1 MNSLA
6 FRAALRTASRVNS
19 TPVAAAPRQALF
31 SLRHTA
37 RSYASSTSSHAPPA
51 AAHAHAPQSD
61 AMWVIGSLVF
71 FGPLIYHLTAPPP
84 RKKVTEAGHHNHI
97 ASSSSSSHKAAEK
110 KEESHQDES
119 EAQDEK
125 PAAPAAAPPKKHE
138 KDFYP
143 YVLIGAGTA
152 SFAAM
157 EAIREKDPSAAVLII
172 GNEEIGPYMRPP
184 LSKEMWFNK
193 SEETTENL
201 SFKDWQG
208 KERNIVLQGKETIE
222 SLDLEALDKL
232 ESVESGVKLLTGA
245 TVDDLNVAEQTIT
258 LNNGKTLKYGKI
270 LLATGGVPKTLPVL
284 QGAGEGK
291 VTTFRSVEDF
301 KKLHAFVKQ
310 GDKKIVVVGG
320 GFLGSELAVA
330 VSHYGKDK
338 NIKVTQVFPEDGNMG
353 LVFPRYLSKW
363 TTSQVEQEGVVVK
376 VNSRVASTKPTA
388 DNTQVELTLEN
399 GEKVV
404 ADHIIVAVGIEAN
417 VELAKKAG
425 LELDETRGGVVVN
438 AELQARRNVYC
449 AGDMTSFHDVTLG
462 RRRVEHYDNA
472 ILGGRVAGQNMASS
486 DLHKPYKHQ
495 SMFWS
500 DLGPHIGYEAV
511 GILDSKL
518 STVSIWTKK
527 PTVAASDAA
536 DAANASEEAGDEK
549 NEHAKE
555 KEPEAEAKRERATA
569 TPLPAEAVKVEDKE
583 KYNKGLVLYLK
594 DKKIVGLLM
603 WNNFGKV
610 DDARKILG
618 QVYDTDKVEA
628 LVKPFGIHEE

>member
-1 MNSLA
+1 MSSHA
-6 FRAALRTASRVNS
+6 FRAALRSTARFAPQRNLLASS
-19 TPVAAAPRQALF
+19 TPAVAAAPRQALF
-31 SLRHTA
+31 SLRQTA
-37 RSYASSTSSHAPPA
+37 RSYASHAPTP
-51 AAHAHAPQSD
+51 AAHAAHRSDSD
-61 AMWVIGSLVF
+61 AVWLIGSLLF
-71 FGPLIYHLTAPPP
+71 FGPLIYKLTAPPA
-84 RKKVTEAGHHNHI
+84 KKKAGESDHHHQTEA
-97 ASSSSSSHKAAEK
+97 AE
-110 KEESHQDES
+110 EE
-119 EAQDEK
+119 EAVEEET
-125 PAAPAAAPPKKHE
+125 ATAAAAPVAAAAATKHE

-143 YVLIGAGTA
+143 YILIGAGTA

-157 EAIREKDPSAAVLII
+157 EAIREKDPSAAILII
-172 GNEEIGPYMRPP
+172 GNEDIGPYMRPP

-193 SEETTENL
+193 DEATTESL

-208 KERNIVLQGKETIE
+208 KERNIVLHGKENIQSINQEALEQIE
-222 SLDLEALDKL
+222 SA
-232 ESVESGVKLLTGA
+232 ESGVKLLTGA
-245 TVDDLNVAEQTIT
+245 TVEDLNVAEQSIT
-258 LNNGKTLKYGKI
+258 LNSGKVLKYGKV

-301 KKLHAFVKQ
+301 KKLHSLVKSA
-310 GDKKIVVVGG
+310 DKKIVIVGG

-330 VSHYGKDK
+330 VSQYGKDK
-338 NIKVTQVFPEDGNMG
+338 NVKVTQIFPEDGNMG

-363 TTSQVEQEGVVVK
+363 TTSQVEQEGVSVK
-376 VNSRVASTKPTA
+376 PNSRIASTKA
-388 DNTQVELTLEN
+388 VGEQVELTLEN
-399 GEKVV
+399 GEKVL
-404 ADHIIVAVGIEAN
+404 ADHVIVAVGIEAN

-438 AELQARRNVYC
+438 AELQARRNVFC

-472 ILGGRVAGQNMASS
+472 ILGGRVAGQNMSS
-486 DLHKPYKHQ
+486 DTLHKTYKHQ

-527 PTVAASDAA
+527 PTVAAA
-536 DAANASEEAGDEK
+536 DAAAAEEVAAPKEESSAEK
-549 NEHAKE
+549 KE
-555 KEPEAEAKRERATA
+555 EGKRERATA

-610 DDARKILG
+610 EDARKILG
-618 QVYDTDKVEA
+618 QVYDTEKVEA

>member
-1 MNSLA
+1 
-6 FRAALRTASRVNS
+6 
-19 TPVAAAPRQALF
+19 
-31 SLRHTA
+31 
-37 RSYASSTSSHAPPA
+37 
-51 AAHAHAPQSD
+51 
-61 AMWVIGSLVF
+61 IGSLLV
-71 FGPLIYHLTAPPP
+71 FGPLLYKLTAPPP
-84 RKKVTEAGHHNHI
+84 RKKT
-97 ASSSSSSHKAAEK
+97 
-110 KEESHQDES
+110 
-119 EAQDEK
+119 
-125 PAAPAAAPPKKHE
+125 
-138 KDFYP
+138 
-143 YVLIGAGTA
+143 GAGTA

-157 EAIREKDPSAAVLII
+157 EAIREKDPNAAILII
-172 GNEEIGPYMRPP
+172 GNEDIGPYMRPP

-222 SLDLEALDKL
+222 TLDQEALENI
-232 ESVESGVKLLTGA
+232 ESAQSGVKLLTGI
-245 TVDDLNVAEQTIT
+245 TVSDLNVAEQTIT
-258 LNNGKTLKYGKI
+258 LDSGKTLKYGKV

-284 QGAGEGK
+284 QGAGKDK
-291 VTTFRSVEDF
+291 VTTYRSVEDF
-301 KKLHAFVKQ
+301 KKLYALLKSTN
-310 GDKKIVVVGG
+310 KKIVIVGG

-330 VSHYGKDK
+330 ISNYGRDK
-338 NIKVTQVFPEDGNMG
+338 EVKVIQIFPEDGNMG

-376 VNSRVASTKPTA
+376 TNSRVASAKTV
-388 DNTQVELTLEN
+388 DDQVELTLES
-399 GEKVV
+399 GEKIL
-404 ADHIIVAVGIEAN
+404 ADHVVVAVGIDAN

-425 LELDETRGGVVVN
+425 LELDEIRGGVVVN

-472 ILGGRVAGQNMASS
+472 ILGGRVAGQNMAS
-486 DLHKPYKHQ
+486 DNLHKTYKHQ

-527 PTVAASDAA
+527 PTVSDSAAVKEESGETKESKTETTTAAS
-536 DAANASEEAGDEK
+536 
-549 NEHAKE
+549 E
-555 KEPEAEAKRERATA
+555 KEGKRERATA

-618 QVYDTDKVEA
+618 QVYDTEKVEA
-628 LVKPFGIHEE
+628 LVKPFGIHED

>member
-1 MNSLA
+1 MNSHA
-6 FRAALRTASRVNS
+6 FRAALRSTARFRTQRNV
-19 TPVAAAPRQALF
+19 PVAAAAAVPRQPLL
-31 SLRHTA
+31 SLRQTA
-37 RSYASSTSSHAPPA
+37 RSYASTSSHEA
-51 AAHAHAPQSD
+51 AAVHPAHAGHHTSSD
-61 AMWVIGSLVF
+61 AIWVIGSLLF
-71 FGPLIYHLTAPPP
+71 FGPLIYKLTAPPP
-84 RKKVTEAGHHNHI
+84 RKKGGEADHHH
-97 ASSSSSSHKAAEK
+97 ASAQKNAGKEEDTAEAEEDTAAAEV
-110 KEESHQDES
+110 
-119 EAQDEK
+119 
-125 PAAPAAAPPKKHE
+125 AAVSAPKHE
-138 KDFYP
+138 KNFYP
-143 YVLIGAGTA
+143 YILIGAGTA

-157 EAIREKDPSAAVLII
+157 EAIREKDPSAAILII
-172 GNEEIGPYMRPP
+172 GNEDIGPYMRPP

-193 SEETTENL
+193 SEETTEKL

-208 KERNIVLQGKETIE
+208 KERNIVLQGKEKIE
-222 SLDLEALDKL
+222 SLDQEALEKI
-232 ESVESGVKLLTGA
+232 ESAESGVKLLTGV
-245 TVDDLNVAEQTIT
+245 TVSDLNVAEQTIT
-258 LNNGKTLKYGKI
+258 LNNDKVLKYGKV
-270 LLATGGVPKTLPVL
+270 LLATGGTPKTLPVFKDV
-284 QGAGEGK
+284 GGDK
-291 VTTFRSVEDF
+291 VTTYRSVEDF
-301 KKLHAFVKQ
+301 KKLHALVKSA
-310 GDKKIVVVGG
+310 DKKIVIVGG

-330 VSHYGKDK
+330 ISHYGKEK
-338 NIKVTQVFPEDGNMG
+338 NVKVTQVFPEDGNMG

-376 VNSRVASTKPTA
+376 ANSRVASTKTVG
-388 DNTQVELTLEN
+388 DQVELTLEN

-404 ADHIIVAVGIEAN
+404 ADHVVVAVGIEAN

-472 ILGGRVAGQNMASS
+472 ILGGRVAGQNMAS
-486 DLHKPYKHQ
+486 DKLHKTYKHQ

-527 PTVAASDAA
+527 PTAASAVDTASVEGSTDKKDESATEYAA
-536 DAANASEEAGDEK
+536 
-549 NEHAKE
+549 E
-555 KEPEAEAKRERATA
+555 KEGKRERATA

-618 QVYDTDKVEA
+618 QVYDTEKVEA

>member
-1 MNSLA
+1 MNSHA
-6 FRAALRTASRVNS
+6 FRAAIRSTAQLRCQRRVITPSTA
-19 TPVAAAPRQALF
+19 TPRQALF
-31 SLRHTA
+31 SLRQTA
-37 RSYASSTSSHAPPA
+37 RSYASTPA
-51 AAHAHAPQSD
+51 HGTGHTGAAHHTDSD
-61 AMWVIGSLVF
+61 AAWVIGSLLV
-71 FGPLIYHLTAPPP
+71 FGPLIYKLTAPPP
-84 RKKVTEAGHHNHI
+84 RKKADVDHTHHSGSKQSKHNEGEDEAEEKEQHDDG
-97 ASSSSSSHKAAEK
+97 SSSAASHKR
-110 KEESHQDES
+110 
-119 EAQDEK
+119 
-125 PAAPAAAPPKKHE
+125 E

-143 YVLIGAGTA
+143 YILIGAGTA

-157 EAIREKDPSAAVLII
+157 EAIREKDPSATILII
-172 GNEEIGPYMRPP
+172 GNEDIGPYMRPP

-193 SEETTENL
+193 SEETTDKL

-208 KERNIVLQGKETIE
+208 NERNIVLQGKEKIELLSQEALDTIE
-222 SLDLEALDKL
+222 SVD
-232 ESVESGVKLLTGA
+232 SGVKVLTGA
-245 TVDDLNVAEQTIT
+245 IVSDLNVAEQTIT
-258 LNNGKTLKYGKI
+258 LNSGKTLKYGKV

-284 QGAGEGK
+284 KGAGEDK
-291 VTTFRSVEDF
+291 VTTFRSVQDF
-301 KKLHAFVKQ
+301 KKLHALIKST
-310 GDKKIVVVGG
+310 DKKIVIIGG

-330 VSHYGKDK
+330 VSHYGKEK
-338 NIKVTQVFPEDGNMG
+338 NVSVTQIFPEDGNMG

-376 VNSRVASTKPTA
+376 SNSRVASTKA
-388 DNTQVELTLEN
+388 VGDQVELTLES
-399 GEKVV
+399 GEKIV
-404 ADHIIVAVGIEAN
+404 ADHVVVAVGIEAN

-438 AELQARRNVYC
+438 AELQARHNVYC

-472 ILGGRVAGQNMASS
+472 ILGGRVAGQNMAS
-486 DLHKPYKHQ
+486 DNLHKPYKHQ

-527 PTVAASDAA
+527 PTVVAGTEDAEESKSEAVAASSS
-536 DAANASEEAGDEK
+536 ASSS
-549 NEHAKE
+549 E
-555 KEPEAEAKRERATA
+555 KEGKRERATA
-569 TPLPAEAVKVEDKE
+569 TPLPAEGVKVEDKE

-594 DKKIVGLLM
+594 DKRIVGLLM

-610 DDARKILG
+610 EDARKILG
-618 QVYDTDKVEA
+618 QVYDTEKVET

>member
-1 MNSLA
+1 MNTTA
-6 FRAALRTASRVNS
+6 FRAALRTTARLGSIRS
-19 TPVAAAPRQALF
+19 TAAAAPRS
-31 SLRHTA
+31 SLLNLRNTA
-37 RSYASSTSSHAPPA
+37 RSYASTASSSSSHGA
-51 AAHAHAPQSD
+51 ASAHHKQSD
-61 AMWVIGSLVF
+61 AAWVIGSLVV
-71 FGPLIYHLTAPPP
+71 FGPLIYNLTAPPP
-84 RKKVTEAGHHNHI
+84 RKKAGEAVHGHVAA
-97 ASSSSSSHKAAEK
+97 ASSQTKTKDHATE
-110 KEESHQDES
+110 EESTDAEN
-119 EAQDEK
+119 EASDD
-125 PAAPAAAPPKKHE
+125 AAAATSAPKHE

-143 YVLIGAGTA
+143 YILIGAGTA

-157 EAIREKDPSAAVLII
+157 EAIREKDPSAAILII

-184 LSKEMWFNK
+184 LSKEMWFNE
-193 SEETTENL
+193 SEETTAKL

-208 KERNIVLQGKETIE
+208 KERNIILEGKEKIDTVHQ
-222 SLDLEALDKL
+222 EALDKI
-232 ESVESGVKLLTGA
+232 ESAESGVKLLTGA
-245 TVDDLNVAEQTIT
+245 TVSDLNVSEQTIT
-258 LNNGKTLKYGKI
+258 LDNGKVLKYGKV
-270 LLATGGVPKTLPVL
+270 LLATGGIPKTLPVL
-284 QGAGEGK
+284 KGAAEGK
-291 VTTFRSVEDF
+291 VTTFRSAEDF
-301 KKLHAFVKQ
+301 KKLHALVKSA
-310 GDKKIVVVGG
+310 DKKIVIVGG

-330 VSHYGKDK
+330 VSHYGKGK
-338 NIKVTQVFPEDGNMG
+338 NIQVTQIFPEDGNMG

-376 VNSRVASTKPTA
+376 SNSRIASTKTA
-388 DNTQVELTLEN
+388 GEQVELTLEN
-399 GEKVV
+399 GEKVL
-404 ADHIIVAVGIEAN
+404 ADHVVVAVGIEAN

-425 LELDETRGGVVVN
+425 LELDDVRGGVVVN

-472 ILGGRVAGQNMASS
+472 ILGGRVAGQNMAS
-486 DLHKPYKHQ
+486 DKLHKTYKHQ

-527 PTVAASDAA
+527 PTTTAAAAA
-536 DAANASEEAGDEK
+536 DGAAEESSSKEEPATK
-549 NEHAKE
+549 TAVAE
-555 KEPEAEAKRERATA
+555 KEGKRERATA
-569 TPLPAEAVKVEDKE
+569 TPLPAETVKVEDKE

-618 QVYDTDKVEA
+618 QVYDTEKVEA
-628 LVKPFGIHEE
+628 LVKPFGIHDE

>member
-1 MNSLA
+1 MNSHALKAA
-6 FRAALRTASRVNS
+6 FRATARLHTQRGLLA
-19 TPVAAAPRQALF
+19 TPARPQALL
-31 SLRHTA
+31 SLRQSV
-37 RSYASSTSSHAPPA
+37 RSYASAPSTS
-51 AAHAHAPQSD
+51 AAHAAHHSGSD
-61 AMWVIGSLVF
+61 APWVVGSLLF
-71 FGPLIYHLTAPPP
+71 FGPLIYKLTAPPP
-84 RKKVTEAGHHNHI
+84 KKKAGETDHHGHGNVS
-97 ASSSSSSHKAAEK
+97 AHKAAEEPEV
-110 KEESHQDES
+110 EEEIAE
-119 EAQDEK
+119 EAETE
-125 PAAPAAAPPKKHE
+125 AVAPAPSAPKHE

-143 YVLIGAGTA
+143 YILIGAGTA

-157 EAIREKDPSAAVLII
+157 EAIREKDPNAAILII
-172 GNEEIGPYMRPP
+172 GNEDIGPYMRPP

-193 SEETTENL
+193 DEESTEKL

-208 KERNIVLQGKETIE
+208 KERNVELQGKEKIETIDQE
-222 SLDLEALDKL
+222 TLEKI
-232 ESVESGVKLLTGA
+232 ESVESGVKQLKGVEVTNLSVA
-245 TVDDLNVAEQTIT
+245 DQTVT
-258 LNNGKTLKYGKI
+258 LNNGKVLKYGKV

-284 QGAGEGK
+284 QGAGADK

-301 KKLHAFVKQ
+301 KKLHALVKSSN
-310 GDKKIVVVGG
+310 KKIVIIGG

-338 NIKVTQVFPEDGNMG
+338 GVKVTQVFPEDGNMG

-376 VNSRVASTKPTA
+376 ANSRVASTKPA
-388 DNTQVELTLEN
+388 GDQVEVTLES
-399 GEKVV
+399 GEKIV
-404 ADHIIVAVGIEAN
+404 ADHIVVAVGIEPN

-425 LELDETRGGVVVN
+425 LELDEVRGGVVAN
-438 AELQARRNVYC
+438 AELQARQNVYC

-472 ILGGRVAGQNMASS
+472 ILGGRVAGQNMAA
-486 DLHKPYKHQ
+486 DKLHKPYQHQ

-527 PTVAASDAA
+527 PTPEETPAVAA
-536 DAANASEEAGDEK
+536 
-549 NEHAKE
+549 E
-555 KEPEAEAKRERATA
+555 KEEGKRERATA

-583 KYNKGLVLYLK
+583 KYSKGLVLYLK

-610 DDARKILG
+610 EDARKILG
-618 QVYDTDKVEA
+618 QVYDTEKVEA

>member
-1 MNSLA
+1 MSSQA
-6 FRAALRTASRVNS
+6 FRAALRSTARFAPQRNLLASSV
-19 TPVAAAPRQALF
+19 APRQALF
-31 SLRHTA
+31 SLRQTA
-37 RSYASSTSSHAPPA
+37 RSYASHAPHTTPA
-51 AAHAHAPQSD
+51 AHHSESD
-61 AMWVIGSLVF
+61 AAWVIGSLLV
-71 FGPLIYHLTAPPP
+71 FGPLIYKLTAPPP
-84 RKKVTEAGHHNHI
+84 KKKAGESDHHH
-97 ASSSSSSHKAAEK
+97 K
-110 KEESHQDES
+110 KEEAVE
-119 EAQDEK
+119 EAAEEEETAAAA
-125 PAAPAAAPPKKHE
+125 AAPAAVKNE
-138 KDFYP
+138 KDYYP
-143 YVLIGAGTA
+143 YILIGAGTA

-157 EAIREKDPSAAVLII
+157 EAIREKDPSAAILII
-172 GNEEIGPYMRPP
+172 GNEDIGPYMRPP

-193 SEETTENL
+193 EEETTKNL

-208 KERNIVLQGKETIE
+208 KERNIVLHGKETIQ
-222 SLDLEALDKL
+222 SIDQEALEKI
-232 ESVESGVKLLTGA
+232 ESAESGVKLLTGA
-245 TVDDLNVAEQTIT
+245 TVEDLNIAEQSLT
-258 LNNGKTLKYGKI
+258 LNNGKVLKYGKV
-270 LLATGGVPKTLPVL
+270 LLATGGIPKTLPVL
-284 QGAGEGK
+284 KGAGEGK

-301 KKLHAFVKQ
+301 KKLHSLVKSA
-310 GDKKIVVVGG
+310 DKKIVIVGG

-330 VSHYGKDK
+330 VSHYGKEK
-338 NIKVTQVFPEDGNMG
+338 NVKVTQIFPEDGNMG

-363 TTSQVEQEGVVVK
+363 TTSQVEQEGVNVK
-376 VNSRVASTKPTA
+376 PNSRVASTKA
-388 DNTQVELTLEN
+388 VGEQVELTLEN
-399 GEKVV
+399 GEKVL
-404 ADHIIVAVGIEAN
+404 ADHVVVAVGIEAN

-425 LELDETRGGVVVN
+425 LELDEQRGGVVVN

-472 ILGGRVAGQNMASS
+472 ILGGRVAGQNMASD
-486 DLHKPYKHQ
+486 DLHKAYKHQ

-527 PTVAASDAA
+527 PTVAAA
-536 DAANASEEAGDEK
+536 DAAAAAEEVTKEESAAAATDKKDEG
-549 NEHAKE
+549 
-555 KEPEAEAKRERATA
+555 KRERATA

-618 QVYDTDKVEA
+618 QVYDTEKVEA

>member
-1 MNSLA
+1 MSSQA
-6 FRAALRTASRVNS
+6 FRAALRSTARFAPQRNLLASSV
-19 TPVAAAPRQALF
+19 APRQTLF
-31 SLRHTA
+31 SLRQTA
-37 RSYASSTSSHAPPA
+37 RSYASHAPHTTPA
-51 AAHAHAPQSD
+51 AHHSESD
-61 AMWVIGSLVF
+61 AAWVIGSLLV
-71 FGPLIYHLTAPPP
+71 FGPLIYKLTAPPP
-84 RKKVTEAGHHNHI
+84 KKKAGESDHH
-97 ASSSSSSHKAAEK
+97 HKEEEVVEEAAE
-110 KEESHQDES
+110 EEET
-119 EAQDEK
+119 
-125 PAAPAAAPPKKHE
+125 AAAAAVPVAAKHE
-138 KDFYP
+138 KDYYP
-143 YVLIGAGTA
+143 YILIGAGTA

-157 EAIREKDPSAAVLII
+157 EAIREKDPSAAILII

-193 SEETTENL
+193 DEETTKNL

-208 KERNIVLQGKETIE
+208 KERNIVLHGKETIQ
-222 SLDLEALDKL
+222 SIDQEALEKI
-232 ESVESGVKLLTGA
+232 ESAESGVKLLTGA
-245 TVDDLNVAEQTIT
+245 TVEDLNIAEQSLT
-258 LNNGKTLKYGKI
+258 LNNGKVLKYGKV

-284 QGAGEGK
+284 KGAGEGK

-301 KKLHAFVKQ
+301 KKLHSLVESAN
-310 GDKKIVVVGG
+310 KKIVIVGG

-330 VSHYGKDK
+330 VSHYGKEK
-338 NIKVTQVFPEDGNMG
+338 NVKVTQIFPEDGNM
-353 LVFPRYLSKW
+353 VD
-363 TTSQVEQEGVVVK
+363 QEGVNVK
-376 VNSRVASTKPTA
+376 PNSRVASTKA
-388 DNTQVELTLEN
+388 VGEQVELTLEN
-399 GEKVV
+399 GEKVL
-404 ADHIIVAVGIEAN
+404 ADHVVVAVGIEAN

-425 LELDETRGGVVVN
+425 LELDEQRGGVIVN

-472 ILGGRVAGQNMASS
+472 ILGGRVAGQNMAS
-486 DLHKPYKHQ
+486 DKLHKPYKHQ

-527 PTVAASDAA
+527 PTVAAA
-536 DAANASEEAGDEK
+536 DAAAAEEVTKEESTAADKKDEG
-549 NEHAKE
+549 
-555 KEPEAEAKRERATA
+555 KRERATA

-610 DDARKILG
+610 EDARKILG
-618 QVYDTDKVEA
+618 QVYDTEKVEA

>member
-1 MNSLA
+1 
-6 FRAALRTASRVNS
+6 V
-19 TPVAAAPRQALF
+19 
-31 SLRHTA
+31 
-37 RSYASSTSSHAPPA
+37 
-51 AAHAHAPQSD
+51 
-61 AMWVIGSLVF
+61 
-71 FGPLIYHLTAPPP
+71 
-84 RKKVTEAGHHNHI
+84 
-97 ASSSSSSHKAAEK
+97 
-110 KEESHQDES
+110 
-119 EAQDEK
+119 
-125 PAAPAAAPPKKHE
+125 
-138 KDFYP
+138 
-143 YVLIGAGTA
+143 
-152 SFAAM
+152 
-157 EAIREKDPSAAVLII
+157 
-172 GNEEIGPYMRPP
+172 
-184 LSKEMWFNK
+184 
-193 SEETTENL
+193 
-201 SFKDWQG
+201 
-208 KERNIVLQGKETIE
+208 
-222 SLDLEALDKL
+222 
-232 ESVESGVKLLTGA
+232 
-245 TVDDLNVAEQTIT
+245 
-258 LNNGKTLKYGKI
+258 

-301 KKLHAFVKQ
+301 KKLHSLVKSA
-310 GDKKIVVVGG
+310 DKKIVVVGG

-338 NIKVTQVFPEDGNMG
+338 NVKVTQIFPEDGNMG

-363 TTSQVEQEGVVVK
+363 TTSQVEQEGVDVK
-376 VNSRVASTKPTA
+376 PNSRVASTKPVG
-388 DNTQVELTLEN
+388 DQVELTLEN
-399 GEKVV
+399 GDKVL
-404 ADHIIVAVGIEAN
+404 ADHVIVAVGIEAN

-472 ILGGRVAGQNMASS
+472 ILGGRVAGQNMSS
-486 DLHKPYKHQ
+486 DSLHKPYKHQ

-527 PTVAASDAA
+527 PTIAAA
-536 DAANASEEAGDEK
+536 DAAAAAASEETPKKESADKKDEG
-549 NEHAKE
+549 
-555 KEPEAEAKRERATA
+555 KRERATA

-610 DDARKILG
+610 EDARKILG
-618 QVYDTDKVEA
+618 QVYDTEKVEA

>member
-1 MNSLA
+1 MNTQA
-6 FRAALRTASRVNS
+6 FRAAFRATSRLPRS
-19 TPVAAAPRQALF
+19 AAVAAVPRQSML
-31 SLRHTA
+31 SLRQTA
-37 RSYASSTSSHAPPA
+37 RSYASTSTAHGAAPH
-51 AAHAHAPQSD
+51 AAHHESSD
-61 AMWVIGSLVF
+61 AAWVIGSLLF
-71 FGPLIYHLTAPPP
+71 FGPLIYKLTAPPP
-84 RKKVTEAGHHNHI
+84 RKKAGDDHH
-97 ASSSSSSHKAAEK
+97 SSHSTKAAK
-110 KEESHQDES
+110 KEETADE
-119 EAQDEK
+119 EEEK
-125 PAAPAAAPPKKHE
+125 EEVSKAAAPAVAAVQHE

-143 YVLIGAGTA
+143 YILIGAGTA

-157 EAIREKDPSAAVLII
+157 EAIREKDPSAAILII
-172 GNEEIGPYMRPP
+172 GNEDIGPYMRPP

-193 SEETTENL
+193 DEESTEKL

-208 KERNIVLQGKETIE
+208 KERNIVLKGKETIE
-222 SLDLEALDKL
+222 TIDQDALDKI
-232 ESVESGVKLLTGA
+232 ESAQSGVRVLTGV
-245 TVDDLNVAEQTIT
+245 TVEDLNVSEQSIT
-258 LNNGKTLKYGKI
+258 LNSGKVLKYGKV

-284 QGAGEGK
+284 QGAGADK

-301 KKLHAFVKQ
+301 KKLHSLVKAAN
-310 GDKKIVVVGG
+310 KKIVIVGG

-338 NIKVTQVFPEDGNMG
+338 GVSVTQVFPEDGNMG

-376 VNSRVASTKPTA
+376 AQSRVASTKPTGEG
-388 DNTQVELTLEN
+388 QVELTLEN
-399 GEKVV
+399 GEKLV
-404 ADHIIVAVGIEAN
+404 ADHIVVAVGIEAN
-417 VELAKKAG
+417 VALAKKAG
-425 LELDETRGGVVVN
+425 LELDEVRGGVVVN

-449 AGDMTSFHDVTLG
+449 AGDMTSYHDVTLG

-472 ILGGRVAGQNMASS
+472 ILGGRVAGQNMAS
-486 DLHKPYKHQ
+486 DKLHKAYKHQ

-527 PTVAASDAA
+527 PTVAAA
-536 DAANASEEAGDEK
+536 DAEKKEAASESAAAATPISEESK
-549 NEHAKE
+549 L
-555 KEPEAEAKRERATA
+555 ERATA

-594 DKKIVGLLM
+594 DKRIVGLLM

-610 DDARKILG
+610 EDARKILG
-618 QVYDTDKVEA
+618 EVYDTEKVEA

>member
-1 MNSLA
+1 MIPLA
-6 FRAALRTASRVNS
+6 FRATIRSTARLGQQR
-19 TPVAAAPRQALF
+19 PLVAASAAGTAPRQALY
-31 SLRHTA
+31 SLRQTARAYASAPSATATHHTA
-37 RSYASSTSSHAPPA
+37 HHPN
-51 AAHAHAPQSD
+51 SD
-61 AMWVIGSLVF
+61 AAWVIGSLLF
-71 FGPLIYHLTAPPP
+71 FGPMIYKLTAPPP
-84 RKKVTEAGHHNHI
+84 RKKTAEANHHH
-97 ASSSSSSHKAAEK
+97 AATSSHKKEVKQDLTDDAE
-110 KEESHQDES
+110 EEDQEV
-119 EAQDEK
+119 
-125 PAAPAAAPPKKHE
+125 PAAKYE

-143 YVLIGAGTA
+143 YILIGGGTA

-157 EAIREKDPSAAVLII
+157 EAIREKDPSAAILII
-172 GNEEIGPYMRPP
+172 GNEDIGPYMRPP

-193 SEETTENL
+193 SEETTEKL

-208 KERNIVLQGKETIE
+208 KERNIVLQGKEKI
-222 SLDLEALDKL
+222 EALDQEAL
-232 ESVESGVKLLTGA
+232 DEIESAESGVKLLTGV
-245 TVDDLNVAEQTIT
+245 TVSDLNVAEQTIT
-258 LNNGKTLKYGKI
+258 LNSGKSLKYGKV
-270 LLATGGVPKTLPVL
+270 LLATGGTPKTLPIL
-284 QGAGEGK
+284 KDAGEDK
-291 VTTFRSVEDF
+291 VTTYRSVEDF
-301 KKLHAFVKQ
+301 KKLHTLVKSS
-310 GDKKIVVVGG
+310 GKKIVIVGG

-330 VSHYGKDK
+330 ISHYGKDK
-338 NIKVTQVFPEDGNMG
+338 DVKVTQVFPEDGNMG

-376 VNSRVASTKPTA
+376 ANSRVASSKA
-388 DNTQVELTLEN
+388 VDGQVELTLEN
-399 GEKVV
+399 GEKIL
-404 ADHIIVAVGIEAN
+404 ADHVVVAVGIEAN
-417 VELAKKAG
+417 VDLAKKAG
-425 LELDETRGGVVVN
+425 LEIDEIRGGVAVN

-472 ILGGRVAGQNMASS
+472 ILGGRVAGQNMASD
-486 DLHKPYKHQ
+486 DLHKTYKHQ

-527 PTVAASDAA
+527 PTVAAAAASDDDGKKEESKAVTPSTKTTAA
-536 DAANASEEAGDEK
+536 AGS
-549 NEHAKE
+549 E
-555 KEPEAEAKRERATA
+555 KEGKRERATA

-618 QVYDTDKVEA
+618 EVYDTEKVEA
-628 LVKPFGIHEE
+628 LVKPFGIHED

>member
-1 MNSLA
+1 MNSLG
-6 FRAALRTASRVNS
+6 FRAALRSTARFGQYRAAV
-19 TPVAAAPRQALF
+19 AAPRQTML
-31 SLRHTA
+31 SLRQTA
-37 RSYASSTSSHAPPA
+37 RSYASSHGNTPA
-51 AAHAHAPQSD
+51 QHHTDSD
-61 AMWVIGSLVF
+61 AAWVIGSLLI
-71 FGPLIYHLTAPPP
+71 FGPMIYKLTAPPP
-84 RKKVTEAGHHNHI
+84 KKKAGESDHH
-97 ASSSSSSHKAAEK
+97 SSHK
-110 KEESHQDES
+110 KEEVEVAE
-119 EAQDEK
+119 EAEE
-125 PAAPAAAPPKKHE
+125 AEEAETAPAAASTASAKHE

-143 YVLIGAGTA
+143 YILIGAGTA

-157 EAIREKDPSAAVLII
+157 EAIREKDSSAAILII
-172 GNEEIGPYMRPP
+172 GNEDIGPYMRPP

-208 KERNIVLQGKETIE
+208 KERNIVLQGKEKIDTLNQEDLEKIE
-222 SLDLEALDKL
+222 SA
-232 ESVESGVKLLTGA
+232 ESGVKLLTGV
-245 TVDDLNVAEQTIT
+245 TVSDLNVAEQSIT
-258 LNNGKTLKYGKI
+258 LNNGKVLKYGKV

-284 QGAGEGK
+284 KGASADK
-291 VTTFRSVEDF
+291 VSTFRSVEDF
-301 KKLHAFVKQ
+301 KHLHSLVKSS
-310 GDKKIVVVGG
+310 DKKIVVVGG

-330 VSHYGKDK
+330 ISHYGKDK
-338 NIKVTQVFPEDGNMG
+338 NVKVTQIFPEDGNMG

-376 VNSRVASTKPTA
+376 ANSRVASTKTV
-388 DNTQVELTLEN
+388 NEGKQVELTLEN

-404 ADHIIVAVGIEAN
+404 ADHVVVAVGIEAN

-425 LELDETRGGVVVN
+425 LELDEIRGGVAVN
-438 AELQARRNVYC
+438 AELQARHNVYC

-472 ILGGRVAGQNMASS
+472 ILGGRVAGQNMAS
-486 DLHKPYKHQ
+486 DKLHKTYKHQ

-527 PTVAASDAA
+527 PTVAEGDKEATDAPSDAA
-536 DAANASEEAGDEK
+536 TA
-549 NEHAKE
+549 
-555 KEPEAEAKRERATA
+555 ERATA

-610 DDARKILG
+610 EDARKILG
-618 QVYDTDKVEA
+618 QVYDTEKVEA

>member
-1 MNSLA
+1 MNSNA
-6 FRAALRTASRVNS
+6 FRAALRS
-19 TPVAAAPRQALF
+19 TTRLGQHRAAMAAPRQTMI
-31 SLRHTA
+31 SLRQTA
-37 RSYASSTSSHAPPA
+37 RSYASSHGTTPAP
-51 AAHAHAPQSD
+51 HTNSD
-61 AMWVIGSLVF
+61 AAWVIGSLLV
-71 FGPLIYHLTAPPP
+71 FGPMIYKLTAPPP
-84 RKKVTEAGHHNHI
+84 KKKAGESDHHE
-97 ASSSSSSHKAAEK
+97 SHKKAEEDA
-110 KEESHQDES
+110 EEAE
-119 EAQDEK
+119 EAEETK
-125 PAAPAAAPPKKHE
+125 TASVVASTASPKHE

-143 YVLIGAGTA
+143 YILIGAGTA

-157 EAIREKDPSAAVLII
+157 EAIREKDPTAAILII
-172 GNEEIGPYMRPP
+172 GNEDIGPYMRPP

-208 KERNIVLQGKETIE
+208 KERNIVLQGKEKIDTLNLE
-222 SLDLEALDKL
+222 DLEKIMSA
-232 ESVESGVKLLTGA
+232 ESGVKLLTG
-245 TVDDLNVAEQTIT
+245 VIVSDLNVAEQSIT
-258 LNNGKTLKYGKI
+258 LNNGKVLKYGKV

-284 QGAGEGK
+284 KGANADK
-291 VTTFRSVEDF
+291 VSTFRSVEDF
-301 KKLHAFVKQ
+301 KHLHSLVKSS
-310 GDKKIVVVGG
+310 DKKIVVIGG

-330 VSHYGKDK
+330 ISHYGKDK
-338 NIKVTQVFPEDGNMG
+338 NIKVTQIFPEDGNMG

-376 VNSRVASTKPTA
+376 ANSRVASTKTV
-388 DNTQVELTLEN
+388 NEGKQVELTLEN
-399 GEKVV
+399 SEKVV
-404 ADHIIVAVGIEAN
+404 ADHVVVAVGIEAN

-425 LELDETRGGVVVN
+425 LELDDIRGGVVVN

-472 ILGGRVAGQNMASS
+472 ILGGRVAGQNMAS
-486 DLHKPYKHQ
+486 DKLHKTYKHQ

-527 PTVAASDAA
+527 PTVTAEGDKKETTSTP
-536 DAANASEEAGDEK
+536 SETSTA
-549 NEHAKE
+549 
-555 KEPEAEAKRERATA
+555 ERATA

-610 DDARKILG
+610 EDARKILG
-618 QVYDTDKVEA
+618 QVYDTEKVEA

>member
-1 MNSLA
+1 MNSLG
-6 FRAALRTASRVNS
+6 FRAALRS
-19 TPVAAAPRQALF
+19 TTRLSQHRAAMATPRQPML
-31 SLRHTA
+31 SLRQTA
-37 RSYASSTSSHAPPA
+37 RSYTSSHGTTPA
-51 AAHAHAPQSD
+51 HHHTDSD
-61 AMWVIGSLVF
+61 AAWVI
-71 FGPLIYHLTAPPP
+71 YKLTAPPP
-84 RKKVTEAGHHNHI
+84 KKKVGESDQH
-97 ASSSSSSHKAAEK
+97 SSHK
-110 KEESHQDES
+110 KEEVEVAE
-119 EAQDEK
+119 EAEE
-125 PAAPAAAPPKKHE
+125 AEIAPAAASIASAKHE
-138 KDFYP
+138 KGFYP
-143 YVLIGAGTA
+143 YILIGAGTA

-157 EAIREKDPSAAVLII
+157 EAIREKDPSAAILII
-172 GNEEIGPYMRPP
+172 GNEDIGPYMRPP

-208 KERNIVLQGKETIE
+208 KERNIVLQGKEKIDTLSQEDLEKIE
-222 SLDLEALDKL
+222 SA
-232 ESVESGVKLLTGA
+232 ESGVKLLTGA
-245 TVDDLNVAEQTIT
+245 TVSDLNVTEQSIT
-258 LNNGKTLKYGKI
+258 LNNGKVLKYGKV
-270 LLATGGVPKTLPVL
+270 LLATGGVPKTLPAL
-284 QGAGEGK
+284 KGAGADK
-291 VTTFRSVEDF
+291 VSTFRSVEDF
-301 KKLHAFVKQ
+301 KHLHSLVKSS
-310 GDKKIVVVGG
+310 DKKIVVVGG

-330 VSHYGKDK
+330 ISHYGKEK
-338 NIKVTQVFPEDGNMG
+338 SVKVTQIFPEDGNMG

-376 VNSRVASTKPTA
+376 ANSRVASTRTVNEGK
-388 DNTQVELTLEN
+388 QVELTLEN

-404 ADHIIVAVGIEAN
+404 ADHVVVAVGIEAN

-425 LELDETRGGVVVN
+425 LELDDIRGGVVVN

-472 ILGGRVAGQNMASS
+472 ILGGRVAGQNMAS
-486 DLHKPYKHQ
+486 DKLHKTYKHQ

-527 PTVAASDAA
+527 PTVAEGDKEATDAPSDAVTA
-536 DAANASEEAGDEK
+536 
-549 NEHAKE
+549 
-555 KEPEAEAKRERATA
+555 ERATA

-610 DDARKILG
+610 EDARKILG
-618 QVYDTDKVEA
+618 QVYDTEKVEA

>member
-6 FRAALRTASRVNS
+6 FRAVKSVARVSRIP
-19 TPVAAAPRQALF
+19 TAAATSAIPAQQRLSLL
-31 SLRHTA
+31 SLRQTA
-37 RSYASSTSSHAPPA
+37 RSYASTSSQPA
-51 AAHAHAPQSD
+51 HTAHQPSSD
-61 AMWVIGSLVF
+61 AAWVIGSLVF
-71 FGPLIYHLTAPPP
+71 FGPLIYKLTAPPP
-84 RKKVTEAGHHNHI
+84 RKKASQVDHHH
-97 ASSSSSSHKAAEK
+97 ASSSSHHKDSESNDAEAN
-110 KEESHQDES
+110 EV
-119 EAQDEK
+119 
-125 PAAPAAAPPKKHE
+125 AAAVPKHE
-138 KDFYP
+138 KDLYP
-143 YVLIGAGTA
+143 YILIGAGTA

-157 EAIREKDPSAAVLII
+157 EAIREKDPAAAILII
-172 GNEEIGPYMRPP
+172 GNEDIGPYMRPP

-193 SEETTENL
+193 SEEATKNL

-208 KERNIVLQGKETIE
+208 KERNIVLHGKENIE
-222 SLDLEALDKL
+222 SLDQDALDKI
-232 ESVESGVKLLTGA
+232 ESAESGVKLLTGA
-245 TVDDLNVAEQTIT
+245 TVSDLNVSEQTIT
-258 LNNGKTLKYGKI
+258 LSNGKTLKYGKV

-284 QGAGEGK
+284 KGAGEDK

-301 KKLHAFVKQ
+301 KKLHALVESD
-310 GDKKIVVVGG
+310 GKKITIVGG

-330 VSHYGKDK
+330 VSQYGKDK
-338 NIKVTQVFPEDGNMG
+338 NVKVTQIFPEDGNMG

-376 VNSRVASTKPTA
+376 PKSRVASTKA
-388 DNTQVELTLEN
+388 VGNQVELTLES
-399 GEKVV
+399 GEKVL
-404 ADHIIVAVGIEAN
+404 ADHVVVAVGIEPN

-425 LELDETRGGVVVN
+425 LELDEIRGGVVVN

-472 ILGGRVAGQNMASS
+472 ILGGRVAGQNMAS
-486 DLHKPYKHQ
+486 DNLHKTYKHQ

-511 GILDSKL
+511 GVLDSKL

-527 PTVAASDAA
+527 PTVTAAAAATEDAGKKEDSKA
-536 DAANASEEAGDEK
+536 EAATPPSSTASE
-549 NEHAKE
+549 KE
-555 KEPEAEAKRERATA
+555 GKRERATA

-610 DDARKILG
+610 EDARKILG
-618 QVYDTDKVEA
+618 QVYDTEKVEA
-628 LVKPFGIHEE
+628 LVKPFGIHED